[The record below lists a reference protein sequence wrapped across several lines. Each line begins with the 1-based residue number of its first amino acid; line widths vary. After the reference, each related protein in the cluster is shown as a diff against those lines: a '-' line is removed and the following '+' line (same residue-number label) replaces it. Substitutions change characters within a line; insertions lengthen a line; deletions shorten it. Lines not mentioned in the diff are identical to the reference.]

1 MNRIREEIHFMI
13 IILRMVGPVFFLKRL
28 RRQIYSKSTEIGF
41 SLDLT
46 KYNIPQVEA
55 SIKYSLRPATKED
68 MGEVLQRS
76 KAESKESCYHLV
88 MQMWM
93 YEDGYHNYY
102 IARTADTNQICFLQ
116 SIIYPQDISMA
127 KGRFKNV
134 FPKLKEGE
142 AIIESSY
149 TFEKYRGN
157 RLHPAITTD
166 LLRLCKERGL
176 KRMIA
181 HVTKDNIAS
190 IKGTERAGYTQF
202 EEISKVKFL
211 SYFRWEKQVNL
222 SSLKKD

>member
-13 IILRMVGPVFFLKRL
+13 IILRVVGLKFFLKRL
-28 RRQIYSKSTEIGF
+28 RLQIYSKSTEIGF
-41 SLDLT
+41 TLDLT
-46 KYNIPQVEA
+46 NYKIPHIEA
-55 SIKYSLRPATKED
+55 SIKYSLQTASKED
-68 MGEVLQRS
+68 MGELLQGA
-76 KAESKESCYHLV
+76 KTESKESAYHLT
-88 MQMWM
+88 MQLWM

-102 IARTADTNQICFLQ
+102 IARTTDTNEICFIQ
-116 SIIYPQDISMA
+116 SIIYPDDIRMA
-127 KGRFKNV
+127 RGRFKNV
-134 FPKLKEGE
+134 FPKLKIGE

-149 TFEKYRGN
+149 TFERFRGN

-166 LLRLCKERGL
+166 LLRSCKERGL

-181 HVTKDNIAS
+181 HVSKDNIAS

-202 EEISKVKFL
+202 EEVSKVKFL